1 MGNIIQFPDR
11 QNNQLGGL
19 EVKSDLEAQNASQ
32 VVSPEKNV
40 DTTVDA
46 IQKIAESG
54 VSNEKI
60 AMEMPP
66 EENLE
71 ESKENSE
78 VANSMIRDFGNN
90 GKFGNGNYRDMR
102 GAIVRAS
109 EDPYNLNDAIQEL
122 SEEINGNIKKA
133 A

>member
-60 AMEMPP
+60 VMEMPP
-66 EENLE
+66 EESL
-71 ESKENSE
+71 KGDSE

-122 SEEINGNIKKA
+122 FEEINGNMKKA